1 MKKQNH
7 NYTYS
12 IFLTEAKLI
21 ENNLSNEE
29 LDHYFKENC
38 SIWNSKDFQQINNEA
53 LIEKIL
59 YLLFDK
65 KNKKTFVN
73 HSCQTEE
80 PDKQSLH
87 GLMDNIEQNFESKLG
102 KIARRTTENQEE
114 AFTKYKKI
122 VEDKYQAMLKDEV
135 KKEN

>member
-29 LDHYFKENC
+29 LDHYFTENC
-38 SIWNSKDFQQINNEA
+38 SFWNSKDNQEINDET
-53 LIEKIL
+53 LFEKIL
-59 YLLFDK
+59 HLIFNKKSDK
-65 KNKKTFVN
+65 KFA
-73 HSCQTEE
+73 HHFCQTEE
-80 PDKQSLH
+80 PDKQSLNV
-87 GLMDNIEQNFESKLG
+87 LMENIEQNFETKLG
-102 KIARRTTENQEE
+102 KVARRTAENQEE

-122 VEDKYQAMLKDEV
+122 VEDKYQTMLKEEV
-135 KKEN
+135 KK